1 MVTISQVLLRAIDP
15 SANSSWAD
23 RRINRLPLQMATS
36 FLRRASPLF
45 SSLHHPASRA
55 LSSDSAVQIKA
66 LRERTGAPIK
76 DVKAALLQCGW
87 DAEAAILE
95 LRKKG
100 LTAASRKTSRTAT
113 DGLLAVANNADG
125 VTAVVEINSE
135 TDFVARNEMFR
146 HLATRVARAALDIQ
160 AQNSSPGSAAT
171 IDLPALEAVRIKLD
185 HEKLSGEATVQEA
198 VIEVAAIMGEN
209 VRLRRGFVVSS
220 PSGIVSSYLHASAHP
235 GLARVV
241 GLVALESEDGG
252 SKDQEA
258 EAQLGSALAMHVV
271 AAKPLFLSKELV
283 PDTFLHRE
291 TDVFRSQALSSGKP
305 PNVVEKMVQGRL
317 RKYFE
322 ETVLLDQK
330 FVINDSMN
338 VQAVLNDH
346 QKKTGRRV
354 GISGFLRMEVGEG
367 MQQREE

>member
-1 MVTISQVLLRAIDP
+1 MATALLRRTSP
-15 SANSSWAD
+15 HRPWAS
-23 RRINRLPLQMATS
+23 LLA
-36 FLRRASPLF
+36 AAF
-45 SSLHHPASRA
+45 STE
-55 LSSDSAVQIKA
+55 SAVQIKA

-76 DVKAALLQCGW
+76 DVKAALQQCGW
-87 DAEAAILE
+87 DAEAAIME

-113 DGLLAVANNADG
+113 DGLLAVASNSHG

-146 HLATRVARAALDIQ
+146 HLATRVARAALGVHGDH
-160 AQNSSPGSAAT
+160 SASGNAAS
-171 IDLPALEAVRIKLD
+171 IDLHALQAVRMKLE

-198 VIEVAAIMGEN
+198 VTEVAAIVAEN
-209 VRLRRGFVVSS
+209 VVLRRGFLVSSS

-241 GLVALESEDGG
+241 GLVTLESEQG
-252 SKDQEA
+252 SLKNEEA
-258 EAQLGSALAMHVV
+258 ELGTALAMHVV
-271 AAKPLFLSKELV
+271 AAKPLFLSKDVV
-283 PDTFLHRE
+283 PETFLHRE
-291 TDVFRSQALSSGKP
+291 TDIFRSQALASGKP
-305 PNVVEKMVQGRL
+305 ANVVEKMVQGRL

-330 FVINDSMN
+330 FVINDAVN

-346 QKKTGRRV
+346 HKQTGRRV
-354 GISGFLRMEVGEG
+354 GISNFFEDGSR
-367 MQQREE
+367 